1 LSRIKLP
8 SPSMSISLLALFVA
22 LGGTGYAAVK
32 INGKN
37 IKAKTITGNKFKNNT
52 ITGNKFKSN
61 TLTGSK
67 LKTNTL
73 TGKQIDESK
82 LDTVP
87 RAAVA
92 ATAGT
97 ANALTDAGKAGF
109 LSSTNVGS
117 SGLIKLPLAPSIA
130 AAPRTTIIAKGPF
143 SANARCFDD
152 GTGKQTLKVGV
163 ASTEPGSDVNDVI
176 GTVDDNF
183 MTVTASAPGAFASDL
198 DFATLSTPSGLTL
211 VMTAH
216 GGVNALGA
224 ACFISA
230 DSLSHP

>member
-1 LSRIKLP
+1 MSRIKLP
-8 SPSMSISLLALFVA
+8 SPSMAISLLALFVA

-32 INGKN
+32 INGKS
-37 IKAKTITGNKFKNNT
+37 IKAGTITGNKFKTKTITGNKFKN
-52 ITGNKFKSN
+52 K
-61 TLTGSK
+61 TLTGGK
-67 LKTNTL
+67 LKSDTL
-73 TGKQIDESK
+73 TGRQIKEST
-82 LDTVP
+82 LGTVP
-87 RAAVA
+87 RADVA
-92 ATAGT
+92 TTAGT

-109 LSSTNVGS
+109 LSSANVGS
-117 SGLIKLPLAPSIA
+117 TGLIKLPLAPSLA
-130 AAPRTTIIAKGPF
+130 AAPRTTILTKGPF
-143 SANARCFDD
+143 SANARCYDD

-176 GTVDDNF
+176 GTADDDF
-183 MTVTASAPGAFASDL
+183 MTVSPAAPGAFDSTL

-230 DSLSHP
+230 NSLSHP